1 MTDIPLC
8 RFGDGPAVV
17 RVALDKGCVC
27 YPDDREQWLC
37 YHHRW
42 KSTPI
47 GSFDVIEEL

>member
-1 MTDIPLC
+1 MTGRPLC

-17 RVALDKGCVC
+17 HVALDKGCVC
-27 YPDDREQWLC
+27 FRDDREQWLC
-37 YHHRW
+37 WHHRH